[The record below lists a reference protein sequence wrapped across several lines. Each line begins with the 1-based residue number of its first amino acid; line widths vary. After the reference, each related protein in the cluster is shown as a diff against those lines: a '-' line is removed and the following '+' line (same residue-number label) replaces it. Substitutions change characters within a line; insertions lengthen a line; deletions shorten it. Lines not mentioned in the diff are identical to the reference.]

1 MDEGTIYCV
10 ADSAIIEDLDL
21 SLYRGQSVR
30 VPLDRFD
37 GSSDLRKARSMGL
50 VSVSLPKTMAVKSP
64 DPLAHGNVRAVSRA
78 AVSPIPLAV
87 VDAPKPTHIQPP
99 TILDMG
105 PVLGVLQQILE
116 ELKYLRSEI
125 AKRPIGTT
133 GSLAPTGSNHEPS
146 MDGVPTF
153 IPSIQ
158 TDGVGTVNVQ
168 TTAGTPSGS
177 IDEAMELLRSK
188 KEKRK

>member
-1 MDEGTIYCV
+1 
-10 ADSAIIEDLDL
+10 
-21 SLYRGQSVR
+21 
-30 VPLDRFD
+30 
-37 GSSDLRKARSMGL
+37 
-50 VSVSLPKTMAVKSP
+50 
-64 DPLAHGNVRAVSRA
+64 
-78 AVSPIPLAV
+78 
-87 VDAPKPTHIQPP
+87 
-99 TILDMG
+99 MG